1 MIWASASSVLA
12 NRRSALAAPR
22 QRYAAAVGTA
32 LATQDIAFAYC
43 WICGASMSAPETPP
57 ANRPWPRDSAAI
69 ACVVRGSVKGS
80 PSVPIRPDHDLVDC
94 GRCPCATTIL
104 PLTRPDY
111 SVVARRPTSP
121 QGDYSLTL
129 SSFGTTRIR
138 RVDLVTTGLSSADFT
153 GTLGGTVKR
162 PLTG

>member
-80 PSVPIRPDHDLVDC
+80 PSVPILCHVLTSVAGC
-94 GRCPCATTIL
+94 HHLGRTDQTT
-104 PLTRPDY
+104 
-111 SVVARRPTSP
+111 
-121 QGDYSLTL
+121 TL
-129 SSFGTTRIR
+129 SIAAG
-138 RVDLVTTGLSSADFT
+138 APAP
-153 GTLGGTVKR
+153 R
-162 PLTG
+162 PYCR